1 MKKKWIGIFTLLC
14 MLLSFVPVFAE
25 ESRVFDDA
33 DLLTAEEEANLQT
46 MCQEVQ
52 QDWGLDLAYLTT
64 YDTKGMSV
72 REYGADVYVE
82 KNLGVG
88 EEDSGIIFVVD
99 MGTREAQIVTCGKA
113 IDIFTDYYIGVIWE
127 EIQGYLSDGDFY
139 GGMVVLRDNIDD
151 YCGEYEAYQKNPDAY
166 VSPYQKES
174 DSFLSEYRVSQKS
187 KVLMFAGM
195 AALFSLVVAG
205 IGVASMRKSC
215 RNIRL
220 FTDGRAYLKENG
232 YHLRINQD
240 TFANTHTTMMPIP
253 RNDNDHHHSGGSWG
267 GSSTTFHGGGGR
279 SFGGGG
285 GKF

>member
-1 MKKKWIGIFTLLC
+1 MQKKWIGIFTLLC
-14 MLLSFVPVFAE
+14 MLLSFVPALGE
-25 ESRVFDDA
+25 ESRVFDNA
-33 DLLTAEEEANLQT
+33 DLLTEGEEADLQA
-46 MCQEVQ
+46 MCQGVQ

-72 REYGADVYVE
+72 REYGADVYME
-82 KNLGVG
+82 KNLGIG
-88 EEDSGIIFVVD
+88 EDYSGIIFVMD
-99 MGTREAQIVTCGKA
+99 MGSGEAQIVTCGKA
-113 IDIFTDYYIGVIWE
+113 IDIFTDYYIEAIWE
-127 EIQGYLSDGDFY
+127 EIQGYLSDGDFF
-139 GGMVVLRDNIDD
+139 GGMVTLRDNINY
-151 YCGEYEAYQKNPDAY
+151 YCGEYKAYQENPDAY

-174 DSFLSEYRVSQKS
+174 DSFLSQYQVSQKS
-187 KVLMFAGM
+187 RAWMFVGI

-205 IGVASMRKSC
+205 IGVAGMRKSSQT
-215 RNIRL
+215 IRP

-253 RNDNDHHHSGGSWG
+253 RDDDIHHHSGGSWG
-267 GSSTTFHGGGGR
+267 GGSSTFSSGGR

>member
-33 DLLTAEEEANLQT
+33 DLLTAEEEASLQT

-88 EEDSGIIFVVD
+88 EDYSGIIFVVD
-99 MGTREAQIVTCGKA
+99 MGSREAQIVTCGKA
-113 IDIFTDYYIGVIWE
+113 IDIFTDYYIEVIWE

-139 GGMVVLRDNIDD
+139 GGMVTLRDNIDY
-151 YCGEYEAYQKNPDAY
+151 YCGEYEQYQENPDSY

-174 DSFLSEYRVSQKS
+174 DFFLSQYQVSKKS
-187 KVLMFAGM
+187 KTLMFTGM
-195 AALFSLVVAG
+195 AALFSLAVAG
-205 IGVASMRKSC
+205 IGVAGMRKSSQT
-215 RNIRL
+215 IRP

-240 TFANTHTTMMPIP
+240 TFANTHTTMMPVP

-267 GSSTTFHGGGGR
+267 GSSSTFSSGGR

>member
-88 EEDSGIIFVVD
+88 EEDSGIIFVMD

-113 IDIFTDYYIGVIWE
+113 IDIFTDYYIEVIWE

-139 GGMVVLRDNIDD
+139 GGMVALRDNIDN
-151 YCGEYEAYQKNPDAY
+151 YCGEYEAYQENPNAY

-215 RNIRL
+215 RNIRP

>member
-88 EEDSGIIFVVD
+88 EEDSGIIFVMD

-113 IDIFTDYYIGVIWE
+113 IDIFTDYYIEVIWK

-139 GGMVVLRDNIDD
+139 GGMVALRDNIDN
-151 YCGEYEAYQKNPDAY
+151 YCGEYEAYQENPNAY

-215 RNIRL
+215 RNIRP

>member
-25 ESRVFDDA
+25 ESRVFDYA
-33 DLLTAEEEANLQT
+33 DLLTAEEEADLQA
-46 MCQEVQ
+46 MCQGVQ

-72 REYGADVYVE
+72 REYGADVYME

-88 EEDSGIIFVVD
+88 EDYSGIIFVVD
-99 MGTREAQIVTCGKA
+99 MGSREAQIVTCGKA
-113 IDIFTDYYIGVIWE
+113 IDIFTDYYIEVIWE

-139 GGMVVLRDNIDD
+139 GGMVTLRDNIVY
-151 YCGEYEAYQKNPDAY
+151 YCGEYATYQENPDAY

-174 DSFLSEYRVSQKS
+174 DSFLSQYQGSKKS
-187 KVLMFAGM
+187 KALMFTGM
-195 AALFSLVVAG
+195 AAVFSLVVAG
-205 IGVASMRKSC
+205 IGVAGMRKSSQT
-215 RNIRL
+215 IRP

-232 YHLRINQD
+232 FHLRVDQD

-253 RNDNDHHHSGGSWG
+253 RDDDTHHHS
-267 GSSTTFHGGGGR
+267 GGR